1 MNQALAGRG
10 KGIAAVGIVLG
21 FVAIWFDIYSG
32 LGSSSTYSDDGTV
45 LAFLLIAL
53 ILSAAQ
59 LAAGKEMGAAVAG
72 SAALGFYLFI
82 PATAGFD
89 KFGYLGTGSWLGV
102 CTVLIPLGIGY
113 SLMSGRGSV
122 NRPSL
127 ELAAPAI
134 LGRVLCLVAIWL
146 TALDGSPSFWNLS
159 SSGHALGL
167 LMLILVLV
175 GALLGAMVAFGS
187 ATKATADWLLMLAA
201 VTFGLFSALLIG
213 NAFGEFGRLGIG
225 GWLAAAGSIVML
237 VGVDKVWKA
246 ATGGAS

>member
-1 MNQALAGRG
+1 MNQAQTG
-10 KGIAAVGIVLG
+10 KRIAALGVVLG

-32 LGSSSTYSDDGTV
+32 VGSSATYSDDGTV

-53 ILSAAQ
+53 ILSAVQ
-59 LAAGKEMGAAVAG
+59 LAAGRAIGAAVAG

-89 KFGYLGTGSWLGV
+89 RFGDLGTGSWLGI
-102 CTVLIPLGIGY
+102 CTVLIPLGVGY
-113 SLMSGRGSV
+113 SLMSARTGV

-127 ELAAPAI
+127 ESAAPAI

-146 TALDGSPSFWNLS
+146 TALDGGPTFWNLS

-167 LMLILVLV
+167 LMLILVLA
-175 GALLGAMVAFGS
+175 GAALGAMIAFGS
-187 ATKATADWLLMLAA
+187 ATRAAADWLLMLAA

-213 NAFGEFGRLGIG
+213 NAFGEFGLLGTG
-225 GWLAAAGSIVML
+225 GWLAAAGSIVL
-237 VGVDKVWKA
+237 LLGVAKVRKE
-246 ATGGAS
+246 ATGGAR

>member
-1 MNQALAGRG
+1 LG
-10 KGIAAVGIVLG
+10 VVLG

-32 LGSSSTYSDDGTV
+32 LGNSATYSDDGTV

-53 ILSAAQ
+53 ILSALQ
-59 LAAGKEMGAAVAG
+59 LAAGREMGAAVAG
-72 SAALGFYLFI
+72 CAALGFYLFI

-89 KFGYLGTGSWLGV
+89 KFGYLGAGGWLGI

-113 SLMSGRGSV
+113 SLMSGRAGV

-127 ELAAPAI
+127 ESAAPAI

-146 TALDGSPSFWNLS
+146 TALDGASSFWNLS

-167 LMLILVLV
+167 LMLILVLA
-175 GALLGAMVAFGS
+175 GAALGAMIAFGS
-187 ATKATADWLLMLAA
+187 ATRAAADWLLMLAA

-213 NAFGEFGRLGIG
+213 NAFGEFGRLGTG
-225 GWLAAAGSIVML
+225 GWLAAAGSIVL
-237 VGVDKVWKA
+237 LIGVHKVWKE
-246 ATGGAS
+246 ATGGAR

>member
-1 MNQALAGRG
+1 MNQAQTG
-10 KGIAAVGIVLG
+10 KRIAALGVVLG

-32 LGSSSTYSDDGTV
+32 VGGSAQYSDDGTV

-53 ILSAAQ
+53 ILSAMQ
-59 LAAGKEMGAAVAG
+59 LAAGREMGAAIAG
-72 SAALGFYLFI
+72 CAAFGFYLFI
-82 PATAGFD
+82 PATLGFD
-89 KFGYLGTGSWLGV
+89 RFGYIGSGGWLGI

-113 SLMSGRGSV
+113 SQMSGRASV

-134 LGRVLCLVAIWL
+134 LGRILCVVAIWL
-146 TALDGSPSFWNLS
+146 TALDGAPSFWNLS

-167 LMLILVLV
+167 LMLILVLG
-175 GALLGAMVAFGS
+175 GAGLGAMLMSGS
-187 ATKATADWLLMLAA
+187 ATRAAADWLLMLAA

-213 NAFGEFGRLGIG
+213 NAFGEFGRLGTG

-237 VGVDKVWKA
+237 LGVHKVWKG
-246 ATGGAS
+246 ATGGAR